1 MRPQVTVVAAAR
13 TLSDDGTGL
22 AEMSAQLCQATA
34 ELFRALSHPVRIRV
48 LELLQDGPR
57 PVHELLQEIGVDA
70 SSLTQQ
76 LVALRRC
83 GIVSSTRD
91 GPVISYQLSTSEVAA
106 LMDIAHETMA
116 AMVTKHPEVL
126 LEPRRGALAR

>member
-1 MRPQVTVVAAAR
+1 
-13 TLSDDGTGL
+13 
-22 AEMSAQLCQATA
+22 MSAQVCQATA

-91 GPVISYQLSTSEVAA
+91 GPVISYELSTTAVAD
-106 LMDIAHETMA
+106 LMDVARETMV
-116 AMVTKHPEVL
+116 AMVTKPAEVQT
-126 LEPRRGALAR
+126 EPRRGALAR